1 MNIYICKTS
10 KQYQTAGN
18 FDDQQHYKAILEV
31 SMVSRP
37 KRCNCNI
44 PITPN
49 QYEFPKNT
57 GAIKQLY
64 QFQGT
69 LDVKRKTSVRRLC
82 VSKAN
87 SKATITDNVFQS
99 NIEKSHGNTVIY

>member
-1 MNIYICKTS
+1 MYGKHQ
-10 KQYQTAGN
+10 KLYKTAGK

-31 SMVSRP
+31 SMVSTP
-37 KRCNCNI
+37 KRCNCNS

-69 LDVKRKTSVRRLC
+69 LDVKRKTSIRRLC
-82 VSKAN
+82 VAKAKR
-87 SKATITDNVFQS
+87 KATITDNVLQS
-99 NIEKSHGNTVIY
+99 NIENSHGNTVID